1 MVDAL
6 RLFQLALSTP
16 RPGPLGR
23 LAWQPVTAGR
33 SSRFAGMTPDVPGS
47 GRGQWS
53 TLDPGERTTSQPH
66 GRRESRSPAR
76 TAAGI
81 ALTLVQYVRSAP
93 IPFGPAVASPFPCVW
108 RRPRLAVAGAGIA
121 DKQGASL
128 KPFEYCKGIITCHL
142 SSAWANGF
150 SATLCLPECF
160 SRVLPAW
167 GMPAREKEEAFPNRY
182 EAAVE
187 PTVTLDLRSVSR
199 RV

>member
-1 MVDAL
+1 MVDSL

-128 KPFEYCKGIITCHL
+128 KPFEYCKVIITCHL
-142 SSAWANGF
+142 IFGMGKRIF
-150 SATLCLPECF
+150 SDALPPRSF
-160 SRVLPAW
+160 LSGTPSVGNAGP
-167 GMPAREKEEAFPNRY
+167 REG
-182 EAAVE
+182 
-187 PTVTLDLRSVSR
+187 RSVPKSLRRSR
-199 RV
+199 AAYGYSRTPIR